1 MKKAV
6 GVLFL
11 AWLVSTGYIA
21 GFATASIF
29 YMTNVLAHVFLG
41 AALLVAGARWL
52 PKPAL
57 GALGVST
64 LLGAYL
70 TWKGAVLENQAILEP
85 RLYPRAD
92 AVANAF
98 ELAVMEEPEIREGL
112 NPMSLWDIHL
122 LRELEESGF
131 VDELYGGEV
140 PGPGHVLGDAAPA

>member
-1 MKKAV
+1 MKKVV

-57 GALGVST
+57 AALGVST
-64 LLGAYL
+64 VLGAYL
-70 TWKGAVLENQAILEP
+70 TWKGAVLENQAILG
-85 RLYPRAD
+85 AHI
-92 AVANAF
+92 V
-98 ELAVMEEPEIREGL
+98 IGL
-112 NPMSLWDIHL
+112 VGLVLL
-122 LRELEESGF
+122 LRMPDRKS
-131 VDELYGGEV
+131 VV
-140 PGPGHVLGDAAPA
+140 